1 MREVKQGIQFTSE
14 NREKSTAPDEPASTE
29 RKNLVFIKRIEI
41 TGKLLTDQT
50 GRFPTTS
57 SLGSK
62 YVMVAHDRDSN
73 TIKVKSLKKK

>member
-1 MREVKQGIQFTSE
+1 MWEVKQGIRSTSKTKQPSPALDE
-14 NREKSTAPDEPASTE
+14 TASIE
-29 RKNLVFIKRIEI
+29 RKHLVFIKRIEI
-41 TGKLLTDQT
+41 TGKLSTDQT

-73 TIKVKSLKKK
+73 AILDGP